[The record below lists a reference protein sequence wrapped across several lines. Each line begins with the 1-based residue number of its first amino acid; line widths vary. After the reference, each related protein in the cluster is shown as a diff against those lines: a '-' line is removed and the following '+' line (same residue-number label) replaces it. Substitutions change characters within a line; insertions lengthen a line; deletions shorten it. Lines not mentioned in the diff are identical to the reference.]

1 MPSSPRACRPTPVS
15 APADASASRRVEV
28 GDHIRADDILAE
40 LDRKDLQTAVDN
52 AQAVLGRSCIRL
64 KRLIIMAFVL
74 MPAGP
79 LTDAAVS
86 TGLNSTVSDMLLFAA
101 RVAAPGQRQ
110 ILVLFLP
117 FLENHGTSCR

>member
-1 MPSSPRACRPTPVS
+1 MPSSPRACRPTSVS

-74 MPAGP
+74 MLQLQSVHKLLLVVSVAP
-79 LTDAAVS
+79 L
-86 TGLNSTVSDMLLFAA
+86 GLIGA
-101 RVAAPGQRQ
+101 VAASRSASWRSSASRRWSASSPAIR
-110 ILVLFLP
+110 
-117 FLENHGTSCR
+117 SS